1 MAGNGFNYNPALE
14 GMVNEARAVTC
25 EEWLTREGLIGS
37 GKGSIRKNGHNLIG
51 PCPSCGGDDR
61 FGVNTST
68 DKWFC
73 RAEGIGGNDAISMVI
88 LLKGKWPTKGAT
100 YGECF
105 IEACEIITGRKRT
118 DVMSEAEAEERAKAL
133 ADKKAKQ
140 AEEGERRRQEAIA
153 SARKLWGRT
162 VPAGDHIARYL
173 KARGLEIDVSR
184 LVTVHQMDELEYWH
198 DMADPGSKRADMQV
212 IHKGPA
218 MVAVILDSA
227 GKFSGVHR
235 TWLDPN
241 GKKGKAVIVK
251 PGPEPEALDAKKVQG
266 SMGDGAIRLVT
277 PRDAAGNISATRM
290 VVGEGIET
298 TLTPAVKEA
307 RADTA
312 YWCAITMGHMA
323 GRAGKDPDTGRRDES
338 EPDMEDTKCF
348 LVPEWVKELVLLG
361 DGDSDPAKTK
371 AAMTRAAKRA
381 KRTRPGIIVR
391 IAWPGIRGDFND
403 LAMEEEK

>member
-1 MAGNGFNYNPALE
+1 MSHNPALQ
-14 GMVNEARAVTC
+14 GMIDEARAVTC

-37 GKGSIRKNGHNLIG
+37 GKGSIRKSGHNLTG

-61 FGVNTST
+61 FGVNTAD
-68 DKWFC
+68 DKWLC
-73 RAEGIGGNDAISMVI
+73 RHCGIGGNDAISMVI
-88 LLKGKWPTKGAT
+88 LLDRWPLKGKT

-105 IEACEIITGRKRT
+105 IEACEVITGRKRT
-118 DVMSEAEAEERAKAL
+118 EVMSEAEAADRAAEL
-133 ADKKAKQ
+133 AKKKAKQ
-140 AEEGERRRQEAIA
+140 VEEGERRRQESIA
-153 SARKLWGRT
+153 SARKLWDRT
-162 VPAGDHIARYL
+162 SPAGETIARYL
-173 KARGLEIDVSR
+173 VARGIECDVSR
-184 LVTVHQMDELEYWH
+184 LVTVHQLDTLDYWH
-198 DMADPGSKRADMQV
+198 DLAPAGSKRPDMQV

-227 GKFSGVHR
+227 GKFCGVHR
-235 TWLDPN
+235 TWLDAN

-251 PGPEPEALDAKKVQG
+251 PGPEPEALDSKKVLG
-266 SMGDGAIRLVT
+266 SMADGAIRLVT
-277 PRDAAGNISATRM
+277 PRDAAGNITATRM

-298 TLTPAVKEA
+298 TLTPYVAEG

-323 GRAGKDPDTGRRDES
+323 GRAGKDADTGRRDEA
-338 EPDMEDTKCF
+338 EPDMADTKCF

-361 DGDSDPAKTK
+361 DGDSDAAKTK

-381 KRTRPGIIVR
+381 KRLHPGIKVR

-403 LAMEEEK
+403 LAMEEGKTDD

>member
-1 MAGNGFNYNPALE
+1 MGYGGMNYNPALE
-14 GMVNEARAVTC
+14 GMVNEARAITC

-61 FGVNTST
+61 FGVNTT
-68 DKWFC
+68 DDKWIC
-73 RAEGIGGNDAISMVI
+73 RHEGIGGNDAISMVI
-88 LLKGKWPTKGAT
+88 LLDRWPTKGKT

-105 IEACEIITGRKRT
+105 LEACEIITGRKRT
-118 DVMSEAEAEERAKAL
+118 DAMSEAEADERAKAL
-133 ADKKAKQ
+133 AEKKSKQ

-153 SARKLWGRT
+153 SAMKLWKKT
-162 VPAGDHIARYL
+162 APAGRHVARYL
-173 KARGLEIDVSR
+173 NDDRAIDIDVSR
-184 LVTVHQMDELEYWH
+184 LLTVRELDVLEYWH
-198 DMADPGSKRADMQV
+198 DMAEPGSKRADMQV
-212 IHKGPA
+212 IHRGPA
-218 MVAVILDSA
+218 QVAVILDSA
-227 GKFSGVHR
+227 GKFCGVHR

-241 GKKGKAVIVK
+241 GRKGKAVIVK

-277 PRDAAGNISATRM
+277 PRDAAGNITATRM

-298 TLTPAVKEA
+298 TLTPAAAEA

-338 EPDMEDTKCF
+338 EPDMDDTKCF

-381 KRTRPGIIVR
+381 KRMRPGIIVR

-403 LAMEEEK
+403 LAMEG